1 MKEAAITHS
10 PHAFV
15 PKKELTEEERRER
28 YRTRI
33 DESIRPYTV
42 IDVLTRVYHRSFE
55 DDLLEYIGKHP
66 EPFQIAS
73 EKWKLSRAWVNSLR
87 IIRPESVF
95 FQKIKDF
102 QVDIAVEVGIRI
114 EEVRQSGGLLK
125 RRRAFRQ
132 TLRLRY
138 SLDLRPCR
146 MDCRYLGAILDEK
159 ESLIAKDKTGITVD
173 KYLIP
178 VLKDKDYFFMSRV
191 ILYSF
196 MPEQIDSEQPFDPE
210 RWIREM
216 GLTLKYG
223 CFPENGVLGEY
234 FFGFG
239 TVETQDAETGE
250 MTSSDINPGTVVINR
265 SILRSEGSRCIT
277 LAHEGAHHY
286 LDRFFFLLQKTHG
299 HEYCSYLC
307 KRRKAGEKEEER
319 WAPVE
324 LMEMQANK
332 LPGYLMIQEKPGK
345 AYAEKLMASY
355 GGERSLDNM
364 RSLIR
369 DMAEHFHTTETTA
382 RTRLLDLGY
391 NEVRG
396 LLRSANGRLVPSYLS
411 DLSGNDIYLV
421 SESEGIQ
428 EYLRNPDFRAVL
440 NSGKYLYAEG
450 HYCRNERE
458 YLFYDQFGCRHL
470 SAYARNHMSEC
481 CLVFRQ
487 GRRNAATRLING
499 VFQKNVGR
507 GRKAV
512 EYVGPNGESPLT
524 ADGKA
529 LRARMAKEM
538 AETSIIAKSFNQ
550 MTADLMDQKRTTI
563 RSMADATGMAE
574 ETIRNMRNDP
584 ERVFPIQGIVAF
596 CIALHLSPETSR
608 AYITASPSKF
618 LNNTDMK
625 LYQYALA
632 QWYDLPVSV
641 VNRRLVEAG
650 AKPLTSLVD
659 GYDEN
664 GVRMA

>member
-66 EPFQIAS
+66 EPFPIAS

-286 LDRFFFLLQKTHG
+286 LDRFFFLLQKILFLSVQTTQSG
-299 HEYCSYLC
+299 REGGRTVGARGAYGN
-307 KRRKAGEKEEER
+307 AGQ
-319 WAPVE
+319 
-324 LMEMQANK
+324 QAA
-332 LPGYLMIQEKPGK
+332 GISDDSGK
-345 AYAEKLMASY
+345 ARKSLC
-355 GGERSLDNM
+355 GE
-364 RSLIR
+364 
-369 DMAEHFHTTETTA
+369 
-382 RTRLLDLGY
+382 
-391 NEVRG
+391 
-396 LLRSANGRLVPSYLS
+396 
-411 DLSGNDIYLV
+411 
-421 SESEGIQ
+421 
-428 EYLRNPDFRAVL
+428 
-440 NSGKYLYAEG
+440 
-450 HYCRNERE
+450 
-458 YLFYDQFGCRHL
+458 
-470 SAYARNHMSEC
+470 
-481 CLVFRQ
+481 
-487 GRRNAATRLING
+487 
-499 VFQKNVGR
+499 
-507 GRKAV
+507 
-512 EYVGPNGESPLT
+512 
-524 ADGKA
+524 ADGF
-529 LRARMAKEM
+529 LR
-538 AETSIIAKSFNQ
+538 
-550 MTADLMDQKRTTI
+550 
-563 RSMADATGMAE
+563 
-574 ETIRNMRNDP
+574 
-584 ERVFPIQGIVAF
+584 
-596 CIALHLSPETSR
+596 
-608 AYITASPSKF
+608 
-618 LNNTDMK
+618 
-625 LYQYALA
+625 
-632 QWYDLPVSV
+632 
-641 VNRRLVEAG
+641 RR
-650 AKPLTSLVD
+650 AKP
-659 GYDEN
+659 
-664 GVRMA
+664 

>member
-1 MKEAAITHS
+1 MEALARMGQQSAIIH
-10 PHAFV
+10 
-15 PKKELTEEERRER
+15 
-28 YRTRI
+28 
-33 DESIRPYTV
+33 
-42 IDVLTRVYHRSFE
+42 
-55 DDLLEYIGKHP
+55 
-66 EPFQIAS
+66 
-73 EKWKLSRAWVNSLR
+73 
-87 IIRPESVF
+87 PESVF
-95 FQKIKDF
+95 FQEIRDF
-102 QVDIAVEVGIRI
+102 QVDIAVEAGIQI
-114 EEVRQSGGLLK
+114 EEVRQSGGSLK
-125 RRRAFRQ
+125 RRHALRQ

-146 MDCRYLGAILDEK
+146 MDCRYLGVILDEK

-178 VLKDKDYFFMSRV
+178 VLKDTDYSFMARV
-191 ILYSF
+191 ILYTW

-216 GLTLKYG
+216 GLELKYG

-239 TVETQDAETGE
+239 TVETQDAKTGGI
-250 MTSSDINPGTVVINR
+250 TSSDINPGTVVLNR
-265 SILRSEGSRCIT
+265 SILRSDGSRCTT
-277 LAHEGAHHY
+277 LAHEGTHHY
-286 LDRFFFLLQKTHG
+286 LDRPFFLLQKTHG
-299 HEYCSYLC
+299 HEYCSYMC
-307 KRRKAGEKEEER
+307 KRRREEKNEEEGR
-319 WAPVE
+319 WEPVE

-332 LPGYLMIQEKPGK
+332 LPGHLMIQKKPGK
-345 AYAEKLMASY
+345 AYAANLLASY
-355 GGERSLDNM
+355 GGERSLENM
-364 RSLIR
+364 SRLIC
-369 DMAEHFHTTETTA
+369 DMAEHFHTTEMTA

-396 LLRSANGRLVPSYLS
+396 LLRSANGKLVPSYLS
-411 DLSGNDIYLV
+411 NLSGNDIYLV
-421 SESEGIQ
+421 SESDGIQ
-428 EYLRNPDFRAVL
+428 EYLRNPDFRVAL

-450 HYCRNERE
+450 HYCRNEQE
-458 YLFYDQFGCRHL
+458 YLYYDQFGCRHL
-470 SAYARNHMSEC
+470 SVYARNHMEEC

-507 GRKAV
+507 GRKTV

-529 LRARMAKEM
+529 LRAQMAKEM

-550 MTADLMDQKRTTI
+550 MTVDLMDKKWTTI
-563 RSMADATGMAE
+563 RAMADATGMSE

-608 AYITASPSKF
+608 AYITASSSKF

-641 VNRRLVEAG
+641 VNRRLMEAG

-664 GVRMA
+664 GVRMV

>member
-28 YRTRI
+28 YCTRI

-55 DDLLEYIGKHP
+55 DDPLEYIGKHP
-66 EPFQIAS
+66 EPFQMAS

-87 IIRPESVF
+87 IIRPESIF
-95 FQKIKDF
+95 FQEIKDF
-102 QVDIAVEVGIRI
+102 KVDIAVEAGIRI

-132 TLRLRY
+132 PLRLRY
-138 SLDLRPCR
+138 SFDLRPCR
-146 MDCRYLGAILDEK
+146 MDCRCLGAILDEK
-159 ESLIAKDKTGITVD
+159 ESLIAKDRTGITMD

-178 VLKDKDYFFMSRV
+178 VLKDKDYAFMARV
-191 ILYSF
+191 ILYTC
-196 MPEQIDSEQPFDPE
+196 MPEQLDSEQPFDPE

-239 TVETQDAETGE
+239 TVET
-250 MTSSDINPGTVVINR
+250 
-265 SILRSEGSRCIT
+265 
-277 LAHEGAHHY
+277 
-286 LDRFFFLLQKTHG
+286 LD
-299 HEYCSYLC
+299 
-307 KRRKAGEKEEER
+307 
-319 WAPVE
+319 
-324 LMEMQANK
+324 
-332 LPGYLMIQEKPGK
+332 
-345 AYAEKLMASY
+345 AEKLMASY

-396 LLRSANGRLVPSYLS
+396 LLRSANGRMVPSYLS
-411 DLSGNDIYLV
+411 DLSGSDIYLV

-428 EYLRNPDFRAVL
+428 EYLRNPDFRVML

-487 GRRNAATRLING
+487 GRRNAATRLIND

-507 GRKAV
+507 GRKTV
-512 EYVGPNGESPLT
+512 EYVGPNGESRSP
-524 ADGKA
+524 
-529 LRARMAKEM
+529 RMAGRCGRGWRRKWR
-538 AETSIIAKSFNQ
+538 K
-550 MTADLMDQKRTTI
+550 
-563 RSMADATGMAE
+563 
-574 ETIRNMRNDP
+574 
-584 ERVFPIQGIVAF
+584 
-596 CIALHLSPETSR
+596 
-608 AYITASPSKF
+608 
-618 LNNTDMK
+618 
-625 LYQYALA
+625 
-632 QWYDLPVSV
+632 
-641 VNRRLVEAG
+641 RRL
-650 AKPLTSLVD
+650 LRSRLI
-659 GYDEN
+659 
-664 GVRMA
+664 R